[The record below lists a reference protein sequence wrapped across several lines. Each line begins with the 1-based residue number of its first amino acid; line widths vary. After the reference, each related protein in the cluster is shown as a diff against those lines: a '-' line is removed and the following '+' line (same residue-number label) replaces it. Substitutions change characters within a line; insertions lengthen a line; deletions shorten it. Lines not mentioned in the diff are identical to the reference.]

1 MKTRNGIEFNILNAE
16 EITRFNGY
24 DKAVAECHIAN
35 FGKII
40 VDAVYQQPIDNEY
53 DLEEIYNTINA

>member
-1 MKTRNGIEFNILNAE
+1 MKTRYGLEFNTLNAE

-24 DKAVAECHIAN
+24 DKVVAECHIAN
-35 FGKII
+35 CGKII
-40 VDAVYQQPIDNEY
+40 VDTVYEQPIDNEY